1 MLAQR
6 ALVYSLIGDVLMKE
20 LNRILK
26 EYELAVTYYQ
36 LELSALFLPSDYLN
50 MKKRRILL
58 FIYYSIGWRIAMKN
72 LNEINLYISM
82 NDFEKALDLIDQGIT
97 NLYRLSLIPKRL
109 EGIQSV
115 SIFPEVFLLYLF
127 YSL

>member
-20 LNRILK
+20 LNQILK
-26 EYELAVTYYQ
+26 EYEIAVNYYQ